1 MKKVFSGIQPTGNLH
16 LGNYLGAIKNWIAL
30 QDQYKCLFGVM
41 NLHAITIKQDPNEL
55 KKNCYIAV
63 ATYQACGLD
72 EKKSKI
78 FIQSQ
83 ISEHLELAW
92 VLASI
97 TPVGWLN
104 RMTQFKDKIGDSSG
118 SDGENKIANLGLYS
132 YPVLMAADILLYKS
146 DLVPVGDDQKQ
157 HLELTRDI
165 AMAFNRSFNVDYFKL
180 PEPLIL
186 NQTARIMS
194 LQDGT
199 KKMSKSDSSTI
210 SRINLNDSADDILK
224 KVKKSKTD
232 SLNNITYDES
242 RHEIYNLLN
251 IFSSFTNQ
259 PPALIAKQ
267 YETAGYGKFK
277 QDLADIIIA
286 NISPISKKISQYLD
300 DLNYLDSII
309 EEGQNFASEIAKTNK
324 HEIYK
329 ILGLN

>member
-30 QDQYKCLFGVM
+30 QDNYSCLFGVM

-63 ATYQACGLD
+63 ATYKACGLD

-83 ISEHLELAW
+83 IPEHLELAW

-104 RMTQFKDKIGDSSG
+104 RMTQFKDKIGDSTVI
-118 SDGENKIANLGLYS
+118 DGENKIANLGLYS
-132 YPVLMAADILLYKS
+132 YPVLMASDILLYKS
-146 DLVPVGDDQKQ
+146 DLVPVGHDQKQ

-165 AMAFNRSFNVDYFKL
+165 ATAFNRIFNVDYFKL

-210 SRINLNDSADDILK
+210 SRINLCDSADDILK

-232 SLNNITYDES
+232 SLNNITYDEN

-251 IFSSFTNQ
+251 IFSSFANQ

-300 DLNYLDSII
+300 DISYLDSVIK
-309 EEGQNFASEIAKTNK
+309 EGQNFASEIAINNK
-324 HEIYK
+324 NEIYK